1 MWKKFL
7 ECLGKIG
14 QSIKAIF
21 KKPEKTIDKEE
32 ALRKEIESILE
43 NTNWNKV
50 SKNLEIELKLDDSKY
65 DKEMLEKISSMFYPI
80 LPRRYLVK
88 TLILTLAANQQC
100 DYQCVDMSQYEEK
113 GIAHF
118 IIGSTMSTEELKRA
132 YPVEDEDEEVWID
145 NTASSVLFNVDLL
158 HYEEFELWE
167 LDWDSL

>member
-21 KKPEKTIDKEE
+21 KKPEKTIDEE
-32 ALRKEIESILE
+32 LLRKEIESILK

-88 TLILTLAANQQC
+88 TLILTMAANQPC

-118 IIGSTMSTEELKRA
+118 IIGSTLSPKELEKA
-132 YPVEDEDEEVWID
+132 YPVEDEEEEVWID
-145 NTASSVLFNVDLL
+145 NMASCVLFNVDLL
-158 HYEEFELWE
+158 HYEEFEIWE